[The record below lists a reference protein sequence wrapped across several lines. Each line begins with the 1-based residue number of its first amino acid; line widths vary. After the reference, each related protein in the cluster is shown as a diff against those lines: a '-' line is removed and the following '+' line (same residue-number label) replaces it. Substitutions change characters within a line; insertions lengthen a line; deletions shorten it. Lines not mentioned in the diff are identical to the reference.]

1 MNNHLAHSINGNVM
15 NEGPPN
21 PQLSPEFEEY
31 YEKLNKQTSDLAY
44 AILNQVSKNDVRL
57 LKKISIRLTNIIDDI
72 KQLN

>member
-1 MNNHLAHSINGNVM
+1 M